1 MGMTFWV
8 HTLEER
14 NYLADSA
21 DHSMMLDHA
30 DALDV
35 LCDRAGVRKLS
46 EFIDF
51 TDQLYLDEEDD
62 AIELEAGP
70 VLDPETGLVYGID
83 DMAWFD
89 AAEGLASLR
98 AVRERLALGL
108 VAEVGAEALPHLLR
122 ELDDCIAIVEGP
134 AARGG
139 KFHLALV
146 E

>member
-1 MGMTFWV
+1 MGMTFWI
-8 HTLEER
+8 HTLEAR
-14 NYLADSA
+14 NYLPDSD

-30 DALDV
+30 DALDA
-35 LCDRAGVRKLS
+35 LCDLAGVRKLS

-51 TDQLYLDEEDD
+51 TDQLYIDEEDEELD
-62 AIELEAGP
+62 ADPA
-70 VLDPETGLVYGID
+70 LDPETGLVYGID

-98 AVRERLALGL
+98 AVRERLALGQA
-108 VAEVGAEALPHLLR
+108 AEVGAAAVPHLLR

-134 AARGG
+134 AERGG